1 VGNLLVHANDESL
14 ESCNSPGVGK
24 TTQGETTGTFDL
36 WQCPQPG
43 EVELPRVV
51 KETSGVETAVVSVFS
66 SNTLIHSNSE
76 TVLEQ
81 LNRCDAVHFACHG
94 PSSHIDPFDSS
105 LIL

>member
-1 VGNLLVHANDESL
+1 MKALNHAIVRESVRQRKARQPELLICGNAHN
-14 ESCNSPGVGK
+14 
-24 TTQGETTGTFDL
+24 
-36 WQCPQPG
+36 PG

-51 KETSGVETAVVSVFS
+51 KETSGVETAVASVFS

-94 PSSHIDPFDSS
+94 TSSHIDPFDSS